1 MLFRS
6 PNKIKQIVGRLNT
19 QNLLE
24 KEEREAVETMTEL
37 IEYYKGIFTILSS
50 CASRQLEEVTFRR
63 TVIPVQELLDAAGKY
78 FKKSMKNRSE
88 RIELE
93 IEPLAAKVIGDV
105 NQLRFLLEN
114 LIDEALVVHEDGV
127 IRLQAR
133 KDDEYVRFLFT
144 DTRREKS
151 VEELNQ
157 LFYPNLARMTSG
169 EKGELRG
176 TEYLVC
182 KQIIRDHDEFAGRR
196 GCRINAELA
205 EDGGFTVYFT
215 IPRR

>member
-1 MLFRS
+1 M
-6 PNKIKQIVGRLNT
+6 NA
-19 QNLLE
+19 QNLSE
-24 KEEREAVETMTEL
+24 TEEREAVETMTEL

-78 FKKSMKNRSE
+78 FKKLMKNRPE

-93 IEPLAAKVIGDV
+93 IEPMEAKVIGDV
-105 NQLRFLLEN
+105 NQLHFLLEN
-114 LIDEALVVHEDGV
+114 LIDEALTVREDGV

-133 KDDEYVRFLFT
+133 KDNEYIRFLFT

-151 VEELNQ
+151 VTELNQ

-169 EKGELRG
+169 ERG
-176 TEYLVC
+176 NCV
-182 KQIIRDHDEFAGRR
+182 GRNISYVSR
-196 GCRINAELA
+196 
-205 EDGGFTVYFT
+205 
-215 IPRR
+215 

>member
-1 MLFRS
+1 M
-6 PNKIKQIVGRLNT
+6 
-19 QNLLE
+19 
-24 KEEREAVETMTEL
+24 

-78 FKKSMKNRSE
+78 FKKLMKNRPE

-93 IEPLAAKVIGDV
+93 IEPMEAKVIGDV

-114 LIDEALVVHEDGV
+114 LIDEALTVREDGV

-133 KDDEYVRFLFT
+133 KDNEYIRFLFT

-182 KQIIRDHDEFAGRR
+182 KQIIRTTMNLRGVGDAVSMPSRLKAAGLQFISLFRADKR
-196 GCRINAELA
+196 K
-205 EDGGFTVYFT
+205 THKSY
-215 IPRR
+215 